1 MLSFLHQSLL
11 VNISSGSG
19 DFSGSGDDA
28 TEYSKD
34 QDSQSSDLIGYF
46 DKELKPMIYYI
57 TVEAIS
63 ASGQTTRGTSN
74 GVLIDISPPYLS
86 EPVEL
91 YDVEFS
97 LTQSSS
103 YQGNNHTIS
112 ASWSFKDLESGI
124 LDYEWA
130 IGTSPYKD
138 DIQTFISVGL
148 NTEATNNN
156 LKRYLEH
163 NSTYYVT
170 VRATNG
176 AGLSHTVASSGIT
189 YLDIE
194 LNKTVLDLFVH
205 VIRNNRII
213 ILDSEGEEITI
224 FRIVNE
230 DSAGVRWEGIPND
243 VAETCMYF
251 VCACVCLCVCVC
263 VCLCVCVSA
272 SVCLCLCL
280 CVCVCLCLCLCVCVC
295 VCTCMYGQCICIY
308 LHMYVCVCSLC
319 TCMQIS
325 F

>member
-251 VCACVCLCVCVC
+251 VSACVCLCVCVC
-263 VCLCVCVSA
+263 V
-272 SVCLCLCL
+272 SVCLR
-280 CVCVCLCLCLCVCVC
+280 LCVCVC
-295 VCTCMYGQCICIY
+295 VSVS
-308 LHMYVCVCSLC
+308 VCVCVC
-319 TCMQIS
+319 VFACVCVCVHVCMDSAYVFIYICMYVYVVYVHVCK
-325 F
+325 